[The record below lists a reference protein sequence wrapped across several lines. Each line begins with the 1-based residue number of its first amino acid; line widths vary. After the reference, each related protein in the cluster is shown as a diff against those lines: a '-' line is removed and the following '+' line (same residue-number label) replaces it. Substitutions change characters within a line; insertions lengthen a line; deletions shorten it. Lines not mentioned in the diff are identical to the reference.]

1 MIKQS
6 RNATERS
13 PLKEKVSLKPSAPY
27 NSTKN
32 NFGGTLKGIMMQ
44 HALENKYQAPEFN
57 FTDNDVDEIVK
68 SGKIP
73 TIKSLMEYADLKV
86 RNVNFNSDHVGKT
99 ILTTTHI
106 LDSQTIQARIE
117 LPELQYDYNEP
128 AMEDPLPSNIL
139 GTVAELRKAL
149 MNPGSYWRTSKEAME
164 TRNSL
169 DVGNNVLN

>member
-1 MIKQS
+1 M
-6 RNATERS
+6 
-13 PLKEKVSLKPSAPY
+13 KEKVSLKPSAPY